1 MNKVNKWIP
10 LVCAIG
16 WLALLI
22 ISVFTE
28 DANYKLAFTISAAV
42 NVIVFAAQFLVVH
55 DNDR

>member
-22 ISVFTE
+22 ISVFIKN
-28 DANYKLAFTISAAV
+28 ANYKLAFTISAAV
-42 NVIVFAAQFLVVH
+42 NVIVFAARFLDVR
-55 DNDR
+55 DDDR